1 MLSLG
6 NRAKYT
12 EHHDESIFSL
22 QTFCGRPHLLLRPP
36 GGVGVGG
43 VVVVVVVVSI
53 GLLMMLLRHTRDIHG
68 SSINAAMMMLC
79 PQHHGG
85 SGERESSRCNK
96 SQQLGARFV
105 SNVGKVLT
113 RGREPCTSKNCVS
126 RLSSDSGRCQVD
138 LHRHLTGC
146 LTFRNS
152 LFQNACAK
160 GLEEPARNAGSQ
172 LRYRSLVLSDLSH
185 LFSRAPQSE
194 SIEVSNHMSNQC
206 LVCAVAAV
214 SGVSSY
220 EELKLQ
226 WLG

>member
-1 MLSLG
+1 
-6 NRAKYT
+6 
-12 EHHDESIFSL
+12 
-22 QTFCGRPHLLLRPP
+22 
-36 GGVGVGG
+36 
-43 VVVVVVVVSI
+43 
-53 GLLMMLLRHTRDIHG
+53 MMLLRHTRDIHG

-152 LFQNACAK
+152 PFSERLRK
-160 GLEEPARNAGSQ
+160 GVRRASSKCGEPASLPLPRVVRSLTSLQPCATI
-172 LRYRSLVLSDLSH
+172 RKYRSFQPHVKSVPRVCCSRCFWRLLV
-185 LFSRAPQSE
+185 
-194 SIEVSNHMSNQC
+194 
-206 LVCAVAAV
+206 
-214 SGVSSY
+214 
-220 EELKLQ
+220 
-226 WLG
+226 